1 MHELKGLNK
10 VKVNETT
17 QALTI
22 AGFDGGGGAGM
33 QADLKTFQERLVFG
47 ISVLTALPIQN
58 TKGVTNVFDLPVDAI
73 AEQLASIKE
82 DFKIKAVKTGMLFT
96 AEITTL
102 VAEFLRTA
110 DFDPLVVDPVMI
122 AKSGHALLK
131 DSAVA
136 AVKEKL
142 LPLAV
147 VVTPNI
153 PEAEVLT
160 GMTIATKEEMIAA
173 GKKIQQMGAK
183 NVVVKGGHH
192 TEGANSEDM
201 LLLENGLTQWLPG
214 KRIDTKNTHGTGC
227 TFSACITAE
236 LAKGY
241 SAEEAV
247 ITAKAYIQAAI
258 EDGIFVGHGNG
269 PTNHWAYRK
278 IENHV

>member
-10 VKVNETT
+10 MNETT

-33 QADLKTFQERLVFG
+33 QADLKTFQERFVFG
-47 ISVLTALPIQN
+47 TSVLTALPIQN
-58 TKGVTNVFDLPVDAI
+58 TKGVTNVFDLPMDAI
-73 AEQLASIKE
+73 EEQLVSIKD
-82 DFKIKAVKTGMLFT
+82 DFHISAVKTGMLFT

-102 VAEFLRTA
+102 VAEFLKSA
-110 DFDPLVVDPVMI
+110 NFGPLVVDPVMI

-131 DSAVA
+131 DSAIY
-136 AVKEKL
+136 AVKNEL
-142 LPLAV
+142 LPLAC
-147 VVTPNI
+147 VVTPNV

-160 GMTIATKEEMIAA
+160 ERTITTKEEMIEA
-173 GKKIQQMGAK
+173 GRTIQQMGAK

-192 TEGANSEDM
+192 IEGVNSEDM
-201 LLLENGLTQWLPG
+201 LLLENGQVEWLPG

-236 LAKGY
+236 LAKGA
-241 SAEEAV
+241 SVLEAV
-247 ITAKAYIQAAI
+247 TTAKAYIQAAI
-258 EDGIFVGHGNG
+258 EEGISVGHGNG

-278 IENHV
+278 VENNE